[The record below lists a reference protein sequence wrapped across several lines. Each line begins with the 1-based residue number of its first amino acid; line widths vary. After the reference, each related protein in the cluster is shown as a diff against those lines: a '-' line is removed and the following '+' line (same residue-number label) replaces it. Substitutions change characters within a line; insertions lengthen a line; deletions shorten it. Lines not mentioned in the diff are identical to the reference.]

1 MSNVLANPMA
11 AGSRPARGG
20 STNSVSSFNEDKSTP
35 ASVSRLN
42 GLASGWRASAVSF
55 AFKRANWTFCT
66 LFAVR
71 FSRAHSVFALET
83 SVARTLR
90 KFRAMGMV
98 KLPLPQ

>member
-1 MSNVLANPMA
+1 MA
-11 AGSRPARGG
+11 AGSRPALGG

-35 ASVSRLN
+35 ASVRRLN
-42 GLASGWRASAVSF
+42 GLASGWRASAVSL
-55 AFKRANWTFCT
+55 AFNLANWTFLT

-83 SVARTLR
+83 SVARTRR
-90 KFRAMGMV
+90 KFLDIGMV